1 MLSAH
6 PQPLGRPNFEVKN
19 RKKKLKK
26 YNFCHIMDRTM
37 KYYEVEKKHTSP
49 SKKTRRRKKKVM
61 TEKIE
66 PNLIAES
73 KVVPEVQKNGEK

>member
-1 MLSAH
+1 
-6 PQPLGRPNFEVKN
+6 
-19 RKKKLKK
+19 
-26 YNFCHIMDRTM
+26 MDRTM